1 MVPELCGFMAKKM
14 AIVSLGG
21 SFLFSHSDALPLL
34 KKELMNIRGFNFVI
48 IVGGGKLARSYI
60 DFARRLGLKEN
71 ALHSIGI
78 MGTSIN
84 AFMISKY
91 FNSILYYGDPRL
103 MKFKDKITV
112 SGGFKPGW
120 TTDVCS
126 AYASVS
132 SGSKIIFNISR
143 ENGVYTKDP
152 KAFKTAKLI
161 KSINASKLIAMT
173 THKRT
178 AGANYIFDPMASSIC
193 MTNGIRVVVTNSV
206 LDIQRYLNGLEV
218 KGTVIEP
225 K

>member
-132 SGSKIIFNISR
+132 SHSKVIFNISK
-143 ENGVYTKDP
+143 EKGVYTKDP
-152 KAFKTAKLI
+152 KAFQNAKFI
-161 KSINASKLIAMT
+161 KDINASELIGMMRYG
-173 THKRT
+173 RT
-178 AGANYIFDPMASSIC
+178 AGVNFIFDPMASRICKINSIYV
-193 MTNGIRVVVTNSV
+193 IVTNSIS
-206 LDIQRYLNGLEV
+206 DIPRYLNGLKV
-218 KGTVIEP
+218 RGTIIRP